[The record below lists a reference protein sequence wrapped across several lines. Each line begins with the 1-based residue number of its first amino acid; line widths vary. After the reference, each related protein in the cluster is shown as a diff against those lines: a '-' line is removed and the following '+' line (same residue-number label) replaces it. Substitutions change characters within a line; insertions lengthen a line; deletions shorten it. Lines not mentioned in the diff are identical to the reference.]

1 MAAPIVPGNGGEGA
15 AMTPS
20 LSDPAGPSL
29 TERDEVLLR
38 CLGAGDSTAQI
49 AAALSV
55 SGNTARTRIRRVQR
69 KLGVSTRGQLASA
82 GRALDLR

>member
-1 MAAPIVPGNGGEGA
+1 MN
-15 AMTPS
+15 PS
-20 LSDPAGPSL
+20 PSDSTRPSITL
-29 TERDEVLLR
+29 TGRDVVLLR
-38 CLGAGDSTAQI
+38 CLGAGGSTAHV

-69 KLGVSTRGQLASA
+69 RLGVSTRGQLASA

>member
-1 MAAPIVPGNGGEGA
+1 MSPLP
-15 AMTPS
+15 
-20 LSDPAGPSL
+20 SDPTGPSANL
-29 TERDEVLLR
+29 TERDVVLLR